1 MRRLVLAAVLLA
13 LAVPA
18 PADAASVQLMVVGK
32 TRVLREAGPVRLKAR
47 SVRVGGR
54 RCAVG
59 RTPLSVL
66 AGTRLSLRLR
76 DYGACGRSARDAASL
91 YVRAV
96 AGERARGASGWVYKV
111 GRRAGTTGAADPSG
125 PFGHGRL
132 KRGARVLWFWCA
144 QTGGEA
150 CQRTLEVSS
159 AGSVAAGG
167 MLAVTVRGYDDN
179 GDGVRVAGAT
189 VRLGAATAVTDA
201 SGVAQVIAPAAGSYG
216 LLAERAG
223 MVRSWPRKVTVA

>member
-1 MRRLVLAAVLLA
+1 MRRLVLASVALA
-13 LAVPA
+13 LVVPA
-18 PADAASVQLMVVGK
+18 PAGAASVQLMVVGK

-66 AGTRLSLRLR
+66 AGTRLTLRLR
-76 DYGACGRSARDAASL
+76 DYGACGRSARDAGSL
-91 YVRAV
+91 YVRSV

-132 KRGARVLWFWCA
+132 KRAARVLWFWCT

-167 MLAVTVRGYDDN
+167 MLAVTVRGFDDN
-179 GDGVRVAGAT
+179 GDGVPVAGAT

-201 SGVAQVIAPAAGSYG
+201 SGVAQVGAPGAGRYR
-216 LLAERAG
+216 LTAEHAG

>member
-1 MRRLVLAAVLLA
+1 MRRLVLASVVLA

-18 PADAASVQLMVVGK
+18 PAGAASVQLMVVGK

-59 RTPLSVL
+59 RTPLSAL

-76 DYGACGRSARDAASL
+76 DYGACGRSARDAGSL

-159 AGSVAAGG
+159 AGSVGAGG

-179 GDGVRVAGAT
+179 GNGVPVAGAT
-189 VRLGAATAVTDA
+189 VRLGPATAVTDA
-201 SGVAQVIAPAAGSYG
+201 SGAAQIVAPAAGRYR
-216 LLAERAG
+216 LTAERAG

>member
-1 MRRLVLAAVLLA
+1 
-13 LAVPA
+13 
-18 PADAASVQLMVVGK
+18 
-32 TRVLREAGPVRLKAR
+32 
-47 SVRVGGR
+47 
-54 RCAVG
+54 
-59 RTPLSVL
+59 
-66 AGTRLSLRLR
+66 
-76 DYGACGRSARDAASL
+76 
-91 YVRAV
+91 VRAV
-96 AGERARGASGWVYKV
+96 AGERARGAAGWVYKV

-179 GDGVRVAGAT
+179 GNGVPVAGAT
-189 VRLGAATAVTDA
+189 VRLGSAIAVTDA
-201 SGVAQVIAPAAGSYG
+201 SGVAQVVAPGTGRYR
-216 LLAERAG
+216 LTAEHDG
-223 MVRSWPRKVTVA
+223 MVRSWPRKVSVA

>member
-1 MRRLVLAAVLLA
+1 MLA

-18 PADAASVQLMVVGK
+18 PAGAASVQLMVVGK

-59 RTPLSVL
+59 RATPLSVL
-66 AGTRLSLRLR
+66 AGTRLKLRLR
-76 DYGACGRSARDAASL
+76 DYGACGRSARDAGSL

-96 AGERARGASGWVYKV
+96 AGERARGAAGWVYKV

-125 PFGHGRL
+125 PFGRGRL

-179 GDGVRVAGAT
+179 GDG
-189 VRLGAATAVTDA
+189 
-201 SGVAQVIAPAAGSYG
+201 
-216 LLAERAG
+216 RAG
-223 MVRSWPRKVTVA
+223 GGGDRAARLRDGGDGCVGRRPGRRSGGGPRIG

>member
-1 MRRLVLAAVLLA
+1 MRRLVFAAVLLA

-18 PADAASVQLMVVGK
+18 PAGAASVQLMVVGK

-54 RCAVG
+54 RCVLG

-76 DYGACGRSARDAASL
+76 DYGACGRSARDAGSL

-96 AGERARGASGWVYKV
+96 AGERARGATGWVYKV

-159 AGSVAAGG
+159 AGSVGAGG
-167 MLAVTVRGYDDN
+167 MLAVTARGYDDN
-179 GDGVRVAGAT
+179 GNGVPVAGAT
-189 VRLGAATAVTDA
+189 VRLGPATAVTDGA
-201 SGVAQVIAPAAGSYG
+201 GAAQVVAPGAGAYR
-216 LLAERAG
+216 LTAEHAG

>member
-1 MRRLVLAAVLLA
+1 MRRLVLAFVALA
-13 LAVPA
+13 LVVPA
-18 PADAASVQLMVVGK
+18 PAGAASVQLMVVGK
-32 TRVLREAGPVRLKAR
+32 SRVLREAGPVRLKAR

-59 RTPLSVL
+59 RPPLSVL
-66 AGTRLSLRLR
+66 AGARLSLRLR
-76 DYGACGRSARDAASL
+76 DYGACGKSARDAGSL
-91 YVRAV
+91 YVRSV
-96 AGERARGASGWVYKV
+96 AGERARGAAGWVYKV

-125 PFGHGRL
+125 PFGRGRL

-159 AGSVAAGG
+159 AGSVGAGG

-179 GDGVRVAGAT
+179 GNGVPVAGAT

-201 SGVAQVIAPAAGSYG
+201 SGVAQVVAPAAGRYR
-216 LLAERAG
+216 LIAERNG
-223 MVRSWPRKVTVA
+223 MVRSWPQKVSVT

>member
-1 MRRLVLAAVLLA
+1 MRRLVLAFVALA
-13 LAVPA
+13 LVVPA
-18 PADAASVQLMVVGK
+18 PAGAASVQLMVVGK
-32 TRVLREAGPVRLKAR
+32 SRVLREAGPVRLKAR

-54 RCAVG
+54 RCILG

-66 AGTRLSLRLR
+66 AGARLKLRLR
-76 DYGACGRSARDAASL
+76 DYGACGKSARDAGSL
-91 YVRAV
+91 YVRSV
-96 AGERARGASGWVYKV
+96 AGERARGAAGWVYKV

-125 PFGHGRL
+125 PFGRGRL

-159 AGSVAAGG
+159 AGSVGAGG

-179 GDGVRVAGAT
+179 GNGVPVAGAT
-189 VRLGAATAVTDA
+189 VRLGSAIAITDA
-201 SGVAQVIAPAAGSYG
+201 SGVAQVVAPAAGRYR
-216 LLAERAG
+216 LIAERNG
-223 MVRSWPRKVTVA
+223 MVRSWPQKVSVT